1 MNEELMALSRRAIAC
16 TNWRWMPG
24 MTAWRLTHRDEWV
37 QVHFVKGLDNNSELA
52 DPDHTD
58 SKKLMVASGH
68 SVINGWYRIG
78 DLLPNLTDPATL
90 GCLLAIIREVY
101 SDPCACVIPIDYGPA
116 GVMWQVRLTANG
128 RQVTERHYT
137 TEIEALVAALEYA
150 NE

>member
-1 MNEELMALSRRAIAC
+1 MNEEMIDLSRRVILC
-16 TNWRWMPG
+16 KNWRWMPG
-24 MTAWRLTHRDEWV
+24 MKDMEGWRLYREVVGFTAQDKDGKTVTGWDAIGGEWEYH
-37 QVHFVKGLDNNSELA
+37 QVAHFPKL
-52 DPDHTD
+52 PDL
-58 SKKLMVASGH
+58 S
-68 SVINGWYRIG
+68 
-78 DLLPNLTDPATL
+78 DPATL

-137 TEIEALVAALEYA
+137 NEIEALVAALEAA

>member
-1 MNEELMALSRRAIAC
+1 MTTELMTLSRRAIAC

-24 MTAWRLTHRDEWV
+24 MKDMEGWRLYREVVGFTAQDKDGKTVTGWDAIGGEWEYH
-37 QVHFVKGLDNNSELA
+37 QVAHFPKL
-52 DPDHTD
+52 PDL
-58 SKKLMVASGH
+58 S
-68 SVINGWYRIG
+68 
-78 DLLPNLTDPATL
+78 DPATL

-137 TEIEALVAALEYA
+137 TEIEALVAVLECA